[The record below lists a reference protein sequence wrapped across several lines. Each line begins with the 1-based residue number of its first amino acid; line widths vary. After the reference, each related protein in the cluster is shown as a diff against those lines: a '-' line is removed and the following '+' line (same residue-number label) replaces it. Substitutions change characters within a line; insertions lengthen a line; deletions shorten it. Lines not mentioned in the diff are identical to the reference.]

1 MAEFILF
8 SSKNFKNGN
17 NLRIPRSFKS
27 TKMEISVPDK
37 LELYVSTN
45 EVPLAGPSK
54 INTLCILGF
63 KIICLV
69 LILIFLPKK
78 CIDSDTIF
86 SFNELLITLKD
97 LKYFGI
103 IL

>member
-8 SSKNFKNGN
+8 SSKNFKNGI
-17 NLRIPRSFKS
+17 NLIIPRSFKS
-27 TKMEISVPDK
+27 TKIEISVPDK
-37 LELYVSTN
+37 LELYVSIN
-45 EVPLAGPSK
+45 EVPLTGPSK
-54 INTLCILGF
+54 INTLCTLGF
-63 KIICLV
+63 KITCLV

-86 SFNELLITLKD
+86 SFNELLITVKD

>member
-8 SSKNFKNGN
+8 SSKNFKNGI

-27 TKMEISVPDK
+27 TKIEISVPDK
-37 LELYVSTN
+37 LELYVSIN
-45 EVPLAGPSK
+45 EVPLTGPSK

>member
-1 MAEFILF
+1 MTEFILF
-8 SSKNFKNGN
+8 NSKNFRNGI
-17 NLRIPRSFKS
+17 NLRIPWSFKS

-37 LELYVSTN
+37 LGLYVSIK
-45 EVPLAGPSK
+45 EVPLTGPSK
-54 INTLCILGF
+54 INTLCTLGS
-63 KIICLV
+63 KITCLV

-78 CIDSDTIF
+78 CIDSDTVF
-86 SFNELLITLKD
+86 SFNELLITIKD

>member
-1 MAEFILF
+1 MTEFILF
-8 SSKNFKNGN
+8 NSKNFRKGI
-17 NLRIPRSFKS
+17 NLRIPWSFKS

-37 LELYVSTN
+37 LELYVSIK
-45 EVPLAGPSK
+45 EVPFTGPSK

-63 KIICLV
+63 KITCLV
-69 LILIFLPKK
+69 LILIFMPKK
-78 CIDSDTIF
+78 CIDSDTII
-86 SFNELLITLKD
+86 SFNELLITVKD